1 MLKKFTICALYAHRP
16 KMELVELHKVVYY
29 VSIWVKENFW
39 EPKKLSVY
47 VFMNKRV
54 GVTFEDDIFGAW

>member
-1 MLKKFTICALYAHRP
+1 
-16 KMELVELHKVVYY
+16 MELVEIHKVVYY

-47 VFMNKRV
+47 VFMNKRG